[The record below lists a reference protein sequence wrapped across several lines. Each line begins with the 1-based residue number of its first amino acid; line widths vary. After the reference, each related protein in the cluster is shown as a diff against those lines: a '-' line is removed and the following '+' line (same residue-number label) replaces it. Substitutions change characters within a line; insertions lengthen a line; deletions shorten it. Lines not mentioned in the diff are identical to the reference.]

1 MAVSLDKE
9 LKFFF
14 GHFIP
19 TSRHRRNLSK
29 TEDYSK
35 KEEVG
40 RNWKIRVLTRGSYR

>member
-1 MAVSLDKE
+1 MAVSLDLDEE
-9 LKFFF
+9 LTFFF
-14 GHFIP
+14 GHFIR

-40 RNWKIRVLTRGSYR
+40 KETGKLEY